1 MTITAETDGG
11 PSPLQR
17 FRVPLGFA
25 AALGYLWFATRSPA
39 LGWRSLAV
47 GGTLALIGLAIRGWA
62 AGHIVKNDR
71 LATTGPY
78 AHTRNPLYFGSF
90 LLAAGC
96 AVAVHWA
103 LLAIVAAFWLV
114 VYVPVMRREREFVR
128 ARFPEAYAE
137 WERHVPAFVPR
148 LTPWR
153 GATAGTA
160 RDAGAPFDLGLYLQ
174 HREWQAGLGYVAVMG
189 WLAFWASRGHG
200 G

>member
-1 MTITAETDGG
+1 MSDG

-25 AALGYLWFATRSPA
+25 VGILYLWFATRSPG
-39 LGWRSLAV
+39 LTWSSLAA
-47 GGTLALIGLAIRGWA
+47 GAALAAIGLFIRGWA

-71 LATTGPY
+71 LATAGPY

-103 LLAIVAAFWLV
+103 LLVVVAVFWIA
-114 VYVPVMRREREFVR
+114 VYAPVIQRERQFVS

-153 GATAGTA
+153 DGR
-160 RDAGAPFDLGLYLQ
+160 RDERAAPFDFRLYLW
-174 HREWQAGLGYVAVMG
+174 HREWQAALGYLAVMA
-189 WLAFWASRGHG
+189 WLAYWTWRRQG
-200 G
+200 GG